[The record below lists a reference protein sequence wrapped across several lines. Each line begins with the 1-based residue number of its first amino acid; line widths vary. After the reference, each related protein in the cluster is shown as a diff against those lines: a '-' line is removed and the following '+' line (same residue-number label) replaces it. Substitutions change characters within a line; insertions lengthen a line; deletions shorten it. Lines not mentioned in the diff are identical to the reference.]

1 MSWQTEGRIM
11 HVELEPAERDALVE
25 VLESVLADLRYEIG
39 DTDRTEYR
47 EAIKTR
53 KALLEKVLAALK
65 KAR

>member
-1 MSWQTEGRIM
+1 M

-47 EAIKTR
+47 EAIKAR
-53 KALLEKVLAALK
+53 KALLEKALAALK
-65 KAR
+65 QAR